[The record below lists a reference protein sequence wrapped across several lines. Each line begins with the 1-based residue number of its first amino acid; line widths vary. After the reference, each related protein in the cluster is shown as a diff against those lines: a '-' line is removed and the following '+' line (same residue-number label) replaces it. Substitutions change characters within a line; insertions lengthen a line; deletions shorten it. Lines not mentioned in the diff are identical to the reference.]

1 MKEKSK
7 LKNTILSFLLAVLVL
22 SAVALVV
29 SYIGQ
34 TYYPYNGPN
43 PLTFFCYLAAFAL
56 VFAFLHDFLARSIEL
71 TLKTSVLL
79 VCGLLIMST
88 IIAHSIWVVVTP
100 NWHFSVSTDKP
111 SYKLGENVKI
121 SASLRNMGFI
131 THSFKS
137 EISNPVLISIE
148 YWYYELN
155 PTVTYQVWY
164 SFVDWNSVEFSIG
177 PSQSLDRDF
186 VWNQTKIINIQ
197 FGGEEIEPGTYLV
210 IASIPEVGGLLIDDL
225 FHAWTSINITD

>member
-7 LKNTILSFLLAVLVL
+7 LKINILSFLMAVLILTAVTLAVVY
-22 SAVALVV
+22 V
-29 SYIGQ
+29 GQ
-34 TYYPYNGPN
+34 TYYLSYSQN
-43 PLTFFCYLAAFAL
+43 PLTFFFYLAAFAL

-100 NWHFSVSTDKP
+100 SWHFSVSTDKS
-111 SYKLGENVKI
+111 SYRLGENVTI
-121 SASLRNMGFI
+121 SASLKNMGFI

-137 EISNPVLISIE
+137 GISNPIFVSIE
-148 YWYYELN
+148 KFFYH
-155 PTVTYQVWY
+155 QVWY
-164 SFVDWNSVEFSIG
+164 SLVDENSAEFSIG
-177 PSQSLDRDF
+177 PGQSLDRDF

-197 FGGEEIEPGTYLV
+197 FGGKEIEPGTYYV
-210 IASIPEVGGLLIDDL
+210 RAIIPKPD
-225 FHAWTSINITD
+225 